1 MRYPSGS
8 SVPLTEVGFFDPATG
23 RAAPDSSL
31 VCITSEVNTQCCRS
45 SDGGNVGE
53 WLFPDG
59 SLVPRRAGNSGTD
72 FVRSGYTHQVRL
84 SRRNDAS
91 GPYGAYTCTVPRQD
105 GYGGLVHTAVIT
117 LGQFKRRI
125 FL

>member
-1 MRYPSGS
+1 MEGMW
-8 SVPLTEVGFFDPATG
+8 
-23 RAAPDSSL
+23 
-31 VCITSEVNTQCCRS
+31 
-45 SDGGNVGE
+45 GE

-59 SLVPRRAGNSGTD
+59 SLVPRRAGNSGAD

-117 LGQFKRRI
+117 LGQFKRKFFFI
-125 FL
+125 AVHSN